1 MSEILF
7 EFVKQGNAIRV
18 TAIDSATMTEAVTI
32 APLNM
37 SKEQMQQLALEKLN
51 YVLCAKNNKDCG

>member
-1 MSEILF
+1 MADVLF
-7 EFVKQGNAIRV
+7 EFIRQGNAVRV
-18 TAIDSATMTEAVTI
+18 TAIDTATRTEVVTV

-37 SKEQMQQLALEKLN
+37 SQEQMQQLALEKLN

>member
-18 TAIDSATMTEAVTI
+18 TAIDSTTMTEAVTI